1 MVDRAKQSLQGG
13 IVGGLAGYIAERGL
27 ESALGVDFINGVL
40 EIAGATLGVAMANR
54 DLVEQLYY
62 AIKETT
68 GKEPAHLNDEE
79 WERVR
84 AKYPRAVEYLEK
96 ALAIR

>member
-1 MVDRAKQSLQGG
+1 MGDRAKQSLQGG
-13 IVGGLAGYIAERGL
+13 IVGGIAGYIAERGL

-54 DLVEQLYY
+54 DLVENLYY

-68 GKEPAHLNDEE
+68 GKEPARLTDEE

-96 ALAIR
+96 ALAVR